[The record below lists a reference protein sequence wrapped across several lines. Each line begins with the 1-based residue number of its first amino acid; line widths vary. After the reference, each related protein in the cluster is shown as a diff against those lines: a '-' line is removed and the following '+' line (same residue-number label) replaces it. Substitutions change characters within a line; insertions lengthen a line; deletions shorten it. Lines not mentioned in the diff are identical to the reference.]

1 MYVELLHYTP
11 LNIAVKAIRNCWQST
26 AKSDSNCYEIG
37 EKDKELLRKIIY
49 QNQHTSTIEHIH
61 YNFFIAGI
69 SRGCLQEL
77 ARHRLASFSVKSTRY
92 TLRELKNAED
102 LSKFLVLTGD
112 EVIDDANWGQLEY
125 IRTLLRTASAIPND
139 KLKYLLPEAYK
150 TELYFSINARSLRNL
165 LSLRLSNRAHFEIKE
180 LAEKL
185 LKSIPEVHSIL
196 YEDFLCDLK

>member
-11 LNIAVKAIRNCWQST
+11 LDIAVKAIRNCWQSS
-26 AKSDSNCYEIG
+26 AKSDSDYYNIG

-61 YNFFIAGI
+61 YNFFISGI

-92 TLRELKNAED
+92 TLRELKNAKD
-102 LSKFLVLTGD
+102 LNKFLVLTGN
-112 EVIDDANWGQLEY
+112 EIIDDKNWTQLDY
-125 IRTLLRTASAIPND
+125 IRTLLNTAEAIPND

-180 LAEKL
+180 LASKL
-185 LKSIPEVHSIL
+185 LSAIPMVHSIL
-196 YEDFLCDLK
+196 YEDFLCDSK